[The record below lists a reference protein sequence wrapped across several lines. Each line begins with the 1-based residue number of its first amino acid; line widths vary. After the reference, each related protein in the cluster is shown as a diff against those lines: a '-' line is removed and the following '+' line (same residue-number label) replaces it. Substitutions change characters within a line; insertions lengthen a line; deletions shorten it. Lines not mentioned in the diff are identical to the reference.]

1 MEKHSL
7 RSLRPTRRHIP
18 SPDAGSAIIHQP
30 QAPPKNLGRRPAVH
44 DRHPPPSRPS
54 SGSDTDP
61 EAPYTRDNAT
71 PVTDDTTGDGFL
83 VATGEHATRGTRLP
97 YVRKS
102 TDDGLTFGAP
112 RALTRLSGKTS
123 AGRLVVGAYSA
134 ANIYFNRFTPTAIG
148 LPGTFD
154 GTILPQPTPDAG
166 PTTPDS
172 TPDANDAHLTG
183 TTAAVSGRFRQ
194 ALNFPAP
201 GGHAGIPYSPTIDPG
216 SGDVTCSLLF
226 THQATPTTPQ
236 RALLWAYG
244 HNSTAPQLW
253 IRAIPKDNQILAWAE
268 GSGSRVSLTLQAPD
282 GSAAYGDGAWHH
294 LTLVR
299 SGDRVSLGVD
309 GTTVTR
315 SGLTGSLTAPRAAGV
330 EGIRLGAR
338 PDGAATTRLA
348 GSLDEFRLIRRALAT
363 DELTALRETNSDPTD
378 RATVAHL
385 AFEKV
390 TTEGYARL

>member
-1 MEKHSL
+1 M
-7 RSLRPTRRHIP
+7 
-18 SPDAGSAIIHQP
+18 
-30 QAPPKNLGRRPAVH
+30 
-44 DRHPPPSRPS
+44 
-54 SGSDTDP
+54 
-61 EAPYTRDNAT
+61 
-71 PVTDDTTGDGFL
+71 
-83 VATGEHATRGTRLP
+83 
-97 YVRKS
+97 
-102 TDDGLTFGAP
+102 
-112 RALTRLSGKTS
+112 
-123 AGRLVVGAYSA
+123 
-134 ANIYFNRFTPTAIG
+134 
-148 LPGTFD
+148 
-154 GTILPQPTPDAG
+154 
-166 PTTPDS
+166 
-172 TPDANDAHLTG
+172 
-183 TTAAVSGRFRQ
+183 
-194 ALNFPAP
+194 
-201 GGHAGIPYSPTIDPG
+201 DPG